1 MSAVLPNDYLDYPLR
16 RYGMDHDRY
25 DWSMLPRRAPV
36 QWPGGARI
44 ALWVVPALEWFPLD
58 MKGQPFK
65 PPGAMQTAYPDFRHY
80 TLRDYGN
87 RVGIFRIM
95 QALDRHGIR
104 ASAAVNAAVAVRYP
118 TLIQAC
124 VQRGWEIIANG
135 LDMDHL
141 HHGGLDAAQ
150 ERAWIRQTLDI
161 LNKASGQQVRGW
173 LSPAKSESFNTP
185 DLLAEAG
192 LDYACDWVN
201 DDMPYAMR
209 TSHGPLHAMP
219 HPIDIDDATIL
230 VQNHHTEDDFRDA
243 LTDQFDLLY
252 REASPENGRVMEI
265 SLHPWVIG
273 QPYRIRALEEALAHI
288 MRHQGVWA
296 ATGSEILDAWK
307 AGQQP
312 TPNKA

>member
-1 MSAVLPNDYLDYPLR
+1 MSNIVLPNDYLDYPLR
-16 RYGMDHDRY
+16 RHGMDHERY
-25 DWSMLPRRAPV
+25 DWSMLPRRAPA

-65 PPGAMQTAYPDFRHY
+65 PPGAMQTAYPDLRHY
-80 TLRDYGN
+80 SLRDYGN

-95 QALDRHGIR
+95 QALDAHGIP
-104 ASAAVNAAVAVRYP
+104 ATAAVNAAVAVRYP
-118 TLIQAC
+118 SLIQAC
-124 VQRGWEIIANG
+124 QQRGWEIVANG

-141 HHGGLDAAQ
+141 HHGGLDPEQ
-150 ERAWIRQTLDI
+150 ERAWIAQTLAI
-161 LNKASGQQVRGW
+161 LNEATGNKVRGW
-173 LSPAKSESFNTP
+173 LSPAKSESFQTP
-185 DLLAEAG
+185 DLLAQAG
-192 LDYACDWVN
+192 LDYVCDWVN

-209 TSHGPLHAMP
+209 TEHGPLVAMP

-243 LTDQFDLLY
+243 LIDQFDLLY
-252 REASPENGRVMEI
+252 REASEDNGRVMAI

-288 MRHQGVWA
+288 MRHRGVWA
-296 ATGSEILDAWK
+296 ATGSQILDAWS
-307 AGQQP
+307 AAQTQ
-312 TPNKA
+312 A

>member
-1 MSAVLPNDYLDYPLR
+1 MSLPKDYLEYPLR
-16 RYGMDHDRY
+16 RYGMDHERY
-25 DWSMLPRRAPV
+25 DWSMLPQRAGV
-36 QWPGGARI
+36 AWPGGARI

-87 RVGIFRIM
+87 RVGIYRIM
-95 QALDRHGIR
+95 QALERHGIR
-104 ASAAVNAAVAVRYP
+104 ATAAVNAAVAVRYP
-118 TLIQAC
+118 HLIQAC
-124 VQRGWEIIANG
+124 RKRGWEIMAKG

-141 HHGGLDAAQ
+141 HHGGLSADE
-150 ERAWIRQTLDI
+150 ERQWIGQGMTILRQATGG
-161 LNKASGQQVRGW
+161 AVRGW
-173 LSPAKSESFNTP
+173 LSPAKSESFQTL

-192 LDYACDWVN
+192 LDYVCDWVN

-219 HPIDIDDATIL
+219 HPIDIDDHTIL

-243 LTDQFDLLY
+243 LIDQFDLLY
-252 REASPENGRVMEI
+252 REATPDNGRVMAI
-265 SLHPWVIG
+265 ALHPWVIG
-273 QPYRIRALEEALAHI
+273 QPYRIGALEQALAHI
-288 MRHQGVWA
+288 MSHTGVWA

-307 AGQQP
+307 SGGA
-312 TPNKA
+312 